1 MKTIIDFM
9 NDKEEVTRLAKELA
23 TLLETYPE
31 QTRLDIWEA
40 SQHIADTLQNEG
52 CPMGNVLI
60 QAGLHYLAMSLMTSA
75 RLVREYQEKHNSS
88 DSPTET
94 LSVDQLN
101 KLFSKA

>member
-9 NDKEEVTRLAKELA
+9 NDKEEIARLAKELA
-23 TLLETYPE
+23 ILLETYPE
-31 QTRLDIWEA
+31 QTRPDIWEL
-40 SQHIADTLQNEG
+40 SQYIAITLQNDG
-52 CPMGNVLI
+52 CPMGNVLV

-75 RLVREYQEKHNSS
+75 KLVREYQAKHNSS
-88 DSPTET
+88 DSTET